1 MMKKCIKILMIVLM
15 LLGIWFSIYNFL
27 SANVKADDKK
37 TEKKNAGTT
46 KVIITKVGDKK
57 VEVDKKTENVKVGGR
72 FSIKGALVYSAG
84 EFRCMGDGSDC
95 TIGMFE
101 PKE

>member
-15 LLGIWFSIYNFL
+15 ILGICFSIYNFL

-46 KVIITKVGDKK
+46 KLNITKVGDKK
-57 VEVDKKTENVKVGGR
+57 VEGDKKIENVKSGGR
-72 FSIKGALVYSAG
+72 FSIQGAWVYSAG
-84 EFRCMGDGSDC
+84 DYRCMGDGTDC
-95 TIGMFE
+95 TIGFQD
-101 PKE
+101 PK